1 MLKKFKIKMPEKHKK
16 LKYGFSL
23 YEKPCVV
30 IDKAVSINEI
40 KNKYPD
46 ATSIIQI

>member
-1 MLKKFKIKMPEKHKK
+1 MLKKFKIKIPGKYKK

-23 YEKPCVV
+23 YEKSYV
-30 IDKAVSINEI
+30 IIEKAISINEI